1 MTIQS
6 IKPFFH
12 GNYSDATLDELSDDV
27 YEHMNKTG
35 TIPTDEDGFM
45 DGHFE
50 VLVNWIN
57 D

>member
-6 IKPFFH
+6 IKPFFQKNYTD
-12 GNYSDATLDELSDDV
+12 GNLDELDDDV

-50 VLVNWIN
+50 VFVNWVN